1 MSTRANRLS
10 GHLLR
15 IGMWSLAAAVG
26 LVAVMGT
33 GSRTEPAAAGLLD
46 FLKFVPGVGPGA
58 VLVTSLFSKA
68 AEGIAGEVVKQ
79 FANLMEYLFGGLLS
93 TITLG
98 FVKFLVTIDLDFS
111 GSLTAVV
118 GPMYVIG
125 AFFLMIGL
133 MVASIQAMHAVAS
146 GRDTAQHAFSLVGF
160 KICLLALVM
169 GAWHTILPFMASLAN
184 GLSNMVLND
193 HAVELALQKS
203 FLVTGGFAGAGA
215 ASCATTGV
223 GCVVTP
229 VILLI
234 LLLLLAITVVTVLIM
249 KYVLAFGFAV
259 AFVGGPVA
267 IGAGGIPG
275 VGEPALNML
284 VRSVCVF
291 MLIPLVWCICFAT
304 WAGVMA
310 STIDKPRDVGDAL
323 LQVVNGP
330 GMFVAAMLVLLGVT
344 RKLLQMS
351 MPLGAPL
358 GLPGP
363 VKMALAAVAFKVGGA
378 ALEGAIDRFQWAN
391 KDGGNISEET
401 SAWEEQ
407 FNAGNTAS
415 SGLDTGGRAA
425 RSNEEL
431 RNAFPPADRGSPVA
445 EMEALEGEWQTTR
458 TATSDTA
465 EPADADA
472 RSDDRPDDREPA
484 LVGDHGASGTGD
496 ADLESARSAAQQRI
510 DGLRSS
516 GAKLDS
522 GAAWHA
528 MNASEQTLAS
538 DAASNALAAGPDAA
552 AQQAEYERAMVEN
565 IAAGGFAN
573 PHAAAVLATAS
584 PADVQGYA
592 ATEPAPAPVSPL
604 PRSANAAP
612 TLADHIQNQDF
623 QPPDLIGGADL
634 ASLRPPPPPPPQ

>member
-1 MSTRANRLS
+1 MSRVTGR
-10 GHLLR
+10 LLR
-15 IGMWSLAAAVG
+15 IGAYALACAVG
-26 LVAVMGT
+26 LVAVTAG
-33 GSRTEPAAAGLLD
+33 GSRTEPAQAGVLD
-46 FLKFVPGVGPGA
+46 FLKDVVTAAPGVH
-58 VLVTSLFSKA
+58 VVTSLFSEA
-68 AEGIAGEVVKQ
+68 AKGFGGQIVQG
-79 FANLMEYLFGGLLS
+79 FASLMEYLFGGMLS
-93 TITLG
+93 TLTLG

-133 MVASIQAMHAVAS
+133 MIGSIQAMHAVAS
-146 GRDTAQHAFSLVGF
+146 GRDTAQHAFSLLGF
-160 KICLLALVM
+160 KICVLALAM

-184 GLSNMVLND
+184 GMSNMVLND
-193 HAVELALQKS
+193 HAVEVALQKS
-203 FLVTGGFAGAGA
+203 FLVAGGGAAAFGGAGA

-249 KYVLAFGFAV
+249 KYILAFGFAI

-267 IGAGGIPG
+267 IGAGGVPG

-310 STIDKPRDVGDAL
+310 STIDRPRDVSDGL

-363 VKMALAAVAFKVGGA
+363 VKMALAAVAFKVGGPAVSA
-378 ALEGAIDRFQWAN
+378 AMDKFTGGGSGGDGA
-391 KDGGNISEET
+391 DGSLTEQQMV
-401 SAWEEQ
+401 SAWTDSVHNVPLTSRDTGGAAATSDEPL
-407 FNAGNTAS
+407 AGAGSSDSGGGDTETATAS
-415 SGLDTGGRAA
+415 S
-425 RSNEEL
+425 
-431 RNAFPPADRGSPVA
+431 
-445 EMEALEGEWQTTR
+445 
-458 TATSDTA
+458 TSDSAGST
-465 EPADADA
+465 DAVA
-472 RSDDRPDDREPA
+472 ASDDREPA
-484 LVGDHGASGTGD
+484 AVADRGAPATSD
-496 ADLESARSAAQQRI
+496 ADLESARIGAQQRI

-516 GAKLDS
+516 GAQLDT
-522 GAAWHA
+522 GAAWGA

-538 DAASNALAAGPDAA
+538 NAASNALAAGPDAA
-552 AQQAEYERAMVEN
+552 AQQAAYERAMVEN

-592 ATEPAPAPVSPL
+592 AAAPPVPPAPRKV
-604 PRSANAAP
+604 AP
-612 TLADHIQNQDF
+612 TLADHIQKQDF
-623 QPPDLIGGADL
+623 QATDLIGGADL

>member
-1 MSTRANRLS
+1 M
-10 GHLLR
+10 
-15 IGMWSLAAAVG
+15 
-26 LVAVMGT
+26 
-33 GSRTEPAAAGLLD
+33 
-46 FLKFVPGVGPGA
+46 
-58 VLVTSLFSKA
+58 
-68 AEGIAGEVVKQ
+68 
-79 FANLMEYLFGGLLS
+79 
-93 TITLG
+93 
-98 FVKFLVTIDLDFS
+98 TIDLDFS

-160 KICLLALVM
+160 KICLLALRHGRLAHHLAVHGVAGERPEQH
-169 GAWHTILPFMASLAN
+169 GAQRPRCRAGLAEELLGYRPAS
-184 GLSNMVLND
+184 
-193 HAVELALQKS
+193 
-203 FLVTGGFAGAGA
+203 FAGAGA

-351 MPLGAPL
+351 MPLGAPI

-363 VKMALAAVAFKVGGA
+363 VKMALAAVAFKAGGPA
-378 ALEGAIDRFQWAN
+378 RVRGRW
-391 KDGGNISEET
+391 T
-401 SAWEEQ
+401 S
-407 FNAGNTAS
+407 S
-415 SGLDTGGRAA
+415 RAA
-425 RSNEEL
+425 
-431 RNAFPPADRGSPVA
+431 
-445 EMEALEGEWQTTR
+445 
-458 TATSDTA
+458 
-465 EPADADA
+465 
-472 RSDDRPDDREPA
+472 
-484 LVGDHGASGTGD
+484 
-496 ADLESARSAAQQRI
+496 
-510 DGLRSS
+510 
-516 GAKLDS
+516 
-522 GAAWHA
+522 
-528 MNASEQTLAS
+528 
-538 DAASNALAAGPDAA
+538 AAG
-552 AQQAEYERAMVEN
+552 R
-565 IAAGGFAN
+565 
-573 PHAAAVLATAS
+573 
-584 PADVQGYA
+584 
-592 ATEPAPAPVSPL
+592 
-604 PRSANAAP
+604 R
-612 TLADHIQNQDF
+612 
-623 QPPDLIGGADL
+623 
-634 ASLRPPPPPPPQ
+634 

>member
-1 MSTRANRLS
+1 
-10 GHLLR
+10 
-15 IGMWSLAAAVG
+15 MWSLAAAVG
-26 LVAVMGT
+26 VLAVMGT

-46 FLKFVPGVGPGA
+46 FLKVVPGVGPGA

-125 AFFLMIGL
+125 AFFLMVGL

-203 FLVTGGFAGAGA
+203 FLVTGAGGAVAAGAGV

-223 GCVVTP
+223 GCVITP
-229 VILLI
+229 VILLL

-259 AFVGGPVA
+259 AYVGGPVA

-275 VGEPALNML
+275 VGEPALNTL

-363 VKMALAAVAFKVGGA
+363 VKMALAAVAFKVGGPAVSA
-378 ALEGAIDRFQWAN
+378 AMDKFTGGSGGDGA
-391 KDGGNISEET
+391 DGSLTEQQMV
-401 SAWEEQ
+401 SAW
-407 FNAGNTAS
+407 NDSVHNVPLAS
-415 SGLDTGGRAA
+415 RDTGGAA
-425 RSNEEL
+425 ATSDEPLAGAGSSDSGGEARGDTETATGSSTSDSAASTDAVAASEDSEP
-431 RNAFPPADRGSPVA
+431 AAVADRGAPV
-445 EMEALEGEWQTTR
+445 
-458 TATSDTA
+458 TS
-465 EPADADA
+465 
-472 RSDDRPDDREPA
+472 
-484 LVGDHGASGTGD
+484 D
-496 ADLESARSAAQQRI
+496 ADLESARSGAQQRI
-510 DGLRSS
+510 DGLRAS
-516 GAKLDS
+516 GAELDT
-522 GAAWHA
+522 GAAWGG

-538 DAASNALAAGPDAA
+538 SAASNALAAGPDAA
-552 AQQAEYERAMVEN
+552 AQQAAYERAMVEN

-592 ATEPAPAPVSPL
+592 AAAAPVPPLAPKSPDV
-604 PRSANAAP
+604 AP
-612 TLADHIQNQDF
+612 TLADHIQKQDF

-634 ASLRPPPPPPPQ
+634 TSLRPPPPPPPQ

>member
-1 MSTRANRLS
+1 MSTRVNRLS
-10 GHLLR
+10 GRLLR
-15 IGMWSLAAAVG
+15 IGMWSFGAAVG

-46 FLKFVPGVGPGA
+46 FLKVVPGVGPGA

-68 AEGIAGEVVKQ
+68 AEGIASSFVKG
-79 FANLMEYLFGGLLS
+79 FAELMEYLFGGLLS

-133 MVASIQAMHAVAS
+133 MVASIQAMHAVGS

-184 GLSNMVLND
+184 GLSSMVLND
-193 HAVELALQKS
+193 HAVEVALQKS
-203 FLVTGGFAGAGA
+203 FLVTGAGGAAAAGAGA

-223 GCVVTP
+223 GCVITP
-229 VILLI
+229 VILLL

-310 STIDKPRDVGDAL
+310 STIDKPRGVGDAL

-363 VKMALAAVAFKVGGA
+363 VKMALAAVAFKVGGPAVSA
-378 ALEGAIDRFQWAN
+378 AMDKFTGGSGGDGADGSLTEQQMVSAWTDSVHNVPLASRDTGGAAATSDEPLASAGTGAIAGSSDS
-391 KDGGNISEET
+391 GGEARGDTEP
-401 SAWEEQ
+401 A
-407 FNAGNTAS
+407 TAS
-415 SGLDTGGRAA
+415 STSDSAV
-425 RSNEEL
+425 SEEGEP
-431 RNAFPPADRGSPVA
+431 AVADRGAP
-445 EMEALEGEWQTTR
+445 
-458 TATSDTA
+458 ATS
-465 EPADADA
+465 
-472 RSDDRPDDREPA
+472 
-484 LVGDHGASGTGD
+484 D
-496 ADLESARSAAQQRI
+496 ADLESARSGAQQRI

-516 GAKLDS
+516 GAELES
-522 GAAWHA
+522 GAAWHG

-538 DAASNALAAGPDAA
+538 NAASNALAAGPDAA
-552 AQQAEYERAMVEN
+552 AQQAAYERAMVES

-592 ATEPAPAPVSPL
+592 AAATPVPPPPSKSP
-604 PRSANAAP
+604 NVAP
-612 TLADHIQNQDF
+612 TLADHIQKQDF
-623 QPPDLIGGADL
+623 QAPDLIGGADL